1 MHIPFEYLLK
11 ALRKTYTMLYPA
23 APINT
28 CYIETSPKRSSQMI
42 YNLLSDD
49 RPCMIARF
57 GGFELSV
64 NERTLFHTLE
74 EKHLIYG
81 GIQKHGSI

>member
-42 YNLLSDD
+42 YNLC
-49 RPCMIARF
+49 RMIA
-57 GGFELSV
+57 LA
-64 NERTLFHTLE
+64 
-74 EKHLIYG
+74 
-81 GIQKHGSI
+81 